1 MEVKELLQEKVSPE
15 FTVMSIGNINHKPH
29 PYCITP
35 QHLKHNPHS
44 IYLGEEQIQQ
54 MESSRGSMCGVSGCN
69 LKFEQHISDKVA
81 FLQLTGNLTQQQ
93 AHEKLQSVTD
103 ICTEYKIDGF
113 TFVETPE
120 QFRIS

>member
-1 MEVKELLQEKVSPE
+1 
-15 FTVMSIGNINHKPH
+15 
-29 PYCITP
+29 
-35 QHLKHNPHS
+35 
-44 IYLGEEQIQQ
+44 
-54 MESSRGSMCGVSGCN
+54 MCGVSGCN